1 MILTY
6 DEYDPQHR
14 QALDELMKQQV
25 AWHNGLGG
33 AAHDD
38 ADDTLE
44 AAEYVQEILGRNQ
57 HDAFSIYLWSENGHI
72 AGAATVAQYDA
83 GADEHDF
90 LEKPS
95 DSTAILEELVVSS
108 SERGTGIGTRFFD
121 ALCETMKSEGV
132 KQVWLACYT
141 QNSSALRFYE
151 KCGMESVRT
160 VFEKKL

>member
-6 DEYDPQHR
+6 DEYDLQHR

-25 AWHNGLGG
+25 IWHNGLGG
-33 AAHDD
+33 AVHDD

-44 AAEYVQEILGRNQ
+44 AAEYVQEILDRNQ
-57 HDAFSIYLWSENGHI
+57 HDDFSIYLWSENGHI
-72 AGAATVAQYDA
+72 AGAATIAQHDA

-121 ALCETMKSEGV
+121 AL
-132 KQVWLACYT
+132 WLACYT

>member
-6 DEYDPQHR
+6 NEHDPLHR
-14 QALDELMKQQV
+14 QALDDLMKQQV
-25 AWHNGLGG
+25 VWHNGLGG
-33 AAHDD
+33 AEHDD

-44 AAEYVQEILGRNQ
+44 AAEYVQEILDRNQ
-57 HDAFSIYLWSENGHI
+57 NSDFLIYLWSENDRI
-72 AGAATVAQYDA
+72 VGAATVAHHDA
-83 GADEHDF
+83 GAGDHDF
-90 LEKPS
+90 LEKPA
-95 DSTAILEELVVSS
+95 DSTVILEELVVSS
-108 SERGTGIGTRFFD
+108 SERGTGIGTQFFD